1 MKSEQVLVCRHCG
14 REITQNPYLGDV
26 NPDHVRQLVEPD
38 APSLEILHGSG
49 REYDTF
55 CNKEHYL
62 KWLQEE
68 RHRLPAPPAH
78 ADSGPIE
85 SL

>member
-1 MKSEQVLVCRHCG
+1 
-14 REITQNPYLGDV
+14 LGDV

-78 ADSGPIE
+78 ADSGPTE